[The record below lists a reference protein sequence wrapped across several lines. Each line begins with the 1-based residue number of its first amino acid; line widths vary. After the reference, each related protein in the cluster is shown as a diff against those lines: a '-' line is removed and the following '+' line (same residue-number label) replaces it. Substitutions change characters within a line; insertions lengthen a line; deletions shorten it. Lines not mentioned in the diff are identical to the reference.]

1 MWRQQKRLLARWMQK
16 GTVEEL
22 NCLVDVEKM
31 GDISCGVDEE
41 RDGTRD
47 QFQVDVET
55 AEEVSCK
62 WI

>member
-1 MWRQQKRLLARWMQK
+1 MQK